1 MHAMRFGCSRRKK
14 EVMVREMWASASSQ
28 AGAWLGA
35 VKVEGEAAQL
45 EVVMLPRRHESIRV
59 EGCKHGQRRA
69 GQVDWVE
76 LWAVGAWS
84 RKQQCRRRKR
94 GMATGVIGIGGG
106 WVQSS
111 QASKYVLHATTGRST
126 STVLGVGPRIPV
138 REERINRSWRWTTMQ
153 MQMQMRRRAALLG
166 VTGGCSVSVVVATCC
181 LPTGQK
187 ESGRHYVRCMRTLR
201 RSKYGDTH
209 NDRRSCGIP
218 TWSHLFLRG
227 EGMDSANTALEMKP
241 QTAQESDTA
250 QKEWK
255 RESMATSG
263 WKAAQHHESQGK
275 PSSGGRSPGAKKT
288 AGTTQWG
295 T

>member
-59 EGCKHGQRRA
+59 EGCKHGKRRA

-76 LWAVGAWS
+76 LWVVGAWS
-84 RKQQCRRRKR
+84 PKQQCRRRKR
-94 GMATGVIGIGGG
+94 SMATGVIGIGGG

-111 QASKYVLHATTGRST
+111 QASKQEHEH
-126 STVLGVGPRIPV
+126 GVGGGPT
-138 REERINRSWRWTTMQ
+138 NT
-153 MQMQMRRRAALLG
+153 RAGGKNQQILEMDDDADADADASTCCPARCHWG
-166 VTGGCSVSVVVATCC
+166 VLSVGGGCHLLLANGAERERAPLHQMYEDTKTEQVSTRGV
-181 LPTGQK
+181 
-187 ESGRHYVRCMRTLR
+187 
-201 RSKYGDTH
+201 SKQSIKT
-209 NDRRSCGIP
+209 
-218 TWSHLFLRG
+218 
-227 EGMDSANTALEMKP
+227 ANTALEMKP
-241 QTAQESDTA
+241 QMAQESDTA